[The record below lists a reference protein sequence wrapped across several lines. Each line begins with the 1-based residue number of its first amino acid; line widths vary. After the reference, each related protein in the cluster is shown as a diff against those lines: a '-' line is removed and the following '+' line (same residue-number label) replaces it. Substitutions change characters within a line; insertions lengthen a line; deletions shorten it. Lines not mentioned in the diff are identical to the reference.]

1 MIIEWENRK
10 WSWNPIDENLLRVND
25 WTYDFNKALPYIEN
39 KRVAIQAGGAMGMW
53 PYLLSQ
59 QFDKV
64 YTFEASKENY
74 IHLEKNLS
82 EAYLEFQYLSSPE
95 VLERKVSRNI
105 DIDYKNLNFS
115 QIYLN
120 FDNFINEQKKITKIL
135 INEKQEK

>member
-1 MIIEWENRK
+1 MQQ
-10 WSWNPIDENLLRVND
+10 
-25 WTYDFNKALPYIEN
+25 FNKKKLIILFAYASFFIAIPIIKNETRLIE
-39 KRVAIQAGGAMGMW
+39 KRIQNH
-53 PYLLSQ
+53 Q
-59 QFDKV
+59 TEINQ
-64 YTFEASKENY
+64 
-74 IHLEKNLS
+74 LEKNLS